1 MAEIRVESLDDI
13 DVPEQGVI
21 YIVEPGT
28 SSWLWNGSG
37 FVQHES
43 RAPTIQYGKVF
54 KDLQTETEP
63 EPEPDVEEVIIT
75 PPEP

>member
-1 MAEIRVESLDDI
+1 MAEVRVESLDDI

-28 SSWLWNGSG
+28 SSWLWNGSE

-43 RAPTIQYGKVF
+43 RAPTIQYVKVF
-54 KDLQTETEP
+54 KDLQSEDEA
-63 EPEPDVEEVIIT
+63 DVEDNIIVT

>member
-1 MAEIRVESLDDI
+1 MAEVRVESLDDI

-21 YIVEPGT
+21 YTVEPGT
-28 SSWLWNGSG
+28 SSWLWNGSE

-54 KDLQTETEP
+54 KDLQSE
-63 EPEPDVEEVIIT
+63 VEVEVEDDIIVT

>member
-28 SSWLWNGSG
+28 SSWLWNGSE

-54 KDLQTETEP
+54 KDLQTET
-63 EPEPDVEEVIIT
+63 DVEVEVEDDIIVT

>member
-28 SSWLWNGSG
+28 SSWLWNGSE

-54 KDLQTETEP
+54 KDLQTET
-63 EPEPDVEEVIIT
+63 DVEVEDDIIVT

>member
-1 MAEIRVESLDDI
+1 MAEVRVESLDDI

-21 YIVEPGT
+21 YIVEPGM
-28 SSWLWNGSG
+28 SSWLWNGSE

-54 KDLQTETEP
+54 KDLQSE
-63 EPEPDVEEVIIT
+63 VEVEDEGNIIVT

>member
-21 YIVEPGT
+21 YIVEPGM
-28 SSWLWNGSG
+28 SSWLWNGSE

-54 KDLQTETEP
+54 KDLQTET
-63 EPEPDVEEVIIT
+63 DVEVEDNIIVT

>member
-13 DVPEQGVI
+13 DVPEQGII

-28 SSWLWNGSG
+28 SSWLWNGSE

-54 KDLQTETEP
+54 KDLQSEDEV
-63 EPEPDVEEVIIT
+63 EVEEIIVT